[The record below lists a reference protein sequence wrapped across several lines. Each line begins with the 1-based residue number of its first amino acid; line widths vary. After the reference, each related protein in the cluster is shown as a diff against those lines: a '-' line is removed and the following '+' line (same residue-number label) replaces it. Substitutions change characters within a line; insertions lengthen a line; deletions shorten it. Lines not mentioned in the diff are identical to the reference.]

1 MSYHASMTNDIIAI
15 QTTRMTNAI
24 ITQWNQCLKYVMTVT
39 VAYIFTTDVGAVM
52 VVILCIYNNL
62 CN

>member
-52 VVILCIYNNL
+52 VVIVCIYNNL